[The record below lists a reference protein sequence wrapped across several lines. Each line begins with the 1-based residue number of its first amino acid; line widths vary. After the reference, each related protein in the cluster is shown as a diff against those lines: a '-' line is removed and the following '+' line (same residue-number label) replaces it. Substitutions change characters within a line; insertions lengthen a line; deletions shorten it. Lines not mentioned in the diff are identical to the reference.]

1 MVEASVDDEV
11 LRKNWGY
18 LLIGVI
24 LAFVILLAEIWYLQ
38 VIKGGEFKQKTDQ
51 NRIRTIRLA
60 APRGTISDRDGR
72 ILVDNR
78 PSFDAY
84 FHPITIKGQ
93 TKAESRRLRLD
104 YLENVARELKVD
116 FSLLKK
122 RFEQGGGKSAIKVKT
137 DINWE
142 DVAKIETMSM
152 TFMGVPPL
160 TNNDETKRV
169 YPYKELMCHSLGY
182 VAEIDKK
189 RLENQD
195 YVDYRPGDYV
205 GKIGLEDKYE
215 SYLKGYF
222 GSKKIEENA
231 RNVEL
236 RTLDITPPIPG
247 KNLVLSVDID
257 LVKTAHAAMKA
268 MRNESGAVIAL
279 NPKNGDVLCL
289 LSMPGYNPE
298 IFSRVLPKDTWD
310 ALLNNPKKPLA
321 NKTITNAYP
330 PGSTWKVVTAIAA
343 LESGEIN
350 PWWKAVCMGKWKYGD
365 RVFRCWNERGHGTM
379 QLKNAIV
386 RSCDIFFYKASLKAG
401 IDRIAKWAFAL
412 GAGAKTGIDVT
423 PETKGT
429 VPSREWKLKQ
439 IGSDWIAG
447 ETLSCA
453 IGQGYNLVSP
463 IQLAVI
469 YATIA
474 NGGTVYK
481 PKIVKKIVSPDDK
494 VLEKFEPEII
504 RQVEFKPDTLKYV
517 RAGLKGCV
525 NDVGGT
531 GNKAK
536 LNKIKVSGK
545 TGTAQLRKIKKQRT
559 HISNMEWK
567 YRDHAWFAAYAPSE
581 DPEIVVVVLAEH
593 SGHGGSVAAPV
604 AREVLAKYFEKK
616 KRAAAAP
623 IEQVESTEDKEQT
636 APSEVTPKASETE

>member
-1 MVEASVDDEV
+1 MVEASVDDGV

-24 LAFVILLAEIWYLQ
+24 LAFVILLADIWYLQ

-51 NRIRTIRLA
+51 NRIRTIRMA
-60 APRGTISDRDGR
+60 APRGTIKDRDGR
-72 ILVDNR
+72 VLVDNR

-84 FHPITIKGQ
+84 FHPSTIKGK
-93 TKAESRRLRLD
+93 TKTESQKMRLD
-104 YLENVARELKVD
+104 YLEGVSRELKVD
-116 FSLLKK
+116 FSVLKK
-122 RFEQGGGKSAIKVKT
+122 RFEQGKGRSSIKVKT
-137 DINWE
+137 DIGWE

-152 TFMGVPPL
+152 TFNGVPPL

-169 YPYKELMCHSLGY
+169 YPYKKLMCHTLGY
-182 VAEIDKK
+182 IAEIDKK
-189 RLENQD
+189 RLESQD

-205 GKIGLEDKYE
+205 GKIGIEDKYE

-257 LVKTAHAAMKA
+257 LVQTAASAMRA

-279 NPKNGDVLCL
+279 DPRNGDVLCI

-298 IFSRVLPKDTWD
+298 IFSRVLPKDVWD
-310 ALLNNPKKPLA
+310 SLLNNPKKPLA

-330 PGSTWKVVTAIAA
+330 PGSTWKVVTAIAG

-350 PWWKAVCMGKWKYGD
+350 PWWKSLCVGKWKYGD

-379 QLKNAIV
+379 QMKNAIA
-386 RSCDIFFYKASLKAG
+386 RSCDVYFYKASLKIG
-401 IDRIAKWAFAL
+401 IDRIARWAYNL

-429 VPSREWKLKQ
+429 VPTREWKLKQ

-463 IQLAVI
+463 LQLAVI
-469 YATIA
+469 YSTIA
-474 NGGTVYK
+474 NGGTVYR
-481 PKIVKKIVSPDDK
+481 PKIVKKIISPNDK
-494 VLEKFEPEII
+494 VLE
-504 RQVEFKPDTLKYV
+504 EFKPEVIREVEFRKDTLKYI

-531 GNKAK
+531 GRKAK
-536 LNKIKVSGK
+536 LDKIKVSGK

-567 YRDHAWFAAYAPSE
+567 HRDHAWFAAYAPSD

-593 SGHGGSVAAPV
+593 SGHGGSASAPV

-623 IEQVESTEDKEQT
+623 IEPIVQEESAKET
-636 APSEVTPKASETE
+636 KPSNEVPGKSETE